1 MKRIVAERPETSFF
15 SVDVDTRFT
24 HGTVKEQCHF
34 FVGRGVKTGTIPSGT
49 YIRKTAGTSCLQ
61 GSFFLKVLCHC
72 YVLEVIVHVEW
83 TKNRPVV
90 WNNNRFPFSVIE
102 LRLTGLFKISFTE
115 FPVLLQQCL
124 TALRLH
130 SAGGGHQ
137 KYS

>member
-1 MKRIVAERPETSFF
+1 MKRIVTERPETSFF

-49 YIRKTAGTSCLQ
+49 YIRKTAGTSGLD
-61 GSFFLKVLCHC
+61 GSFL
-72 YVLEVIVHVEW
+72 LEVLRYRHFLQIVAAIEG
-83 TKNRPVV
+83 TEDGPVV